1 MIAAGFGMKMDAKVG
16 ATRRSRWLLLASAT
30 ALSVGL
36 AACGSSSGTGAA
48 AANNSQSSSASSSES
63 SSMSTSSGSAAGLV
77 ISSANIAGFG
87 TVLVNSSGRTIYILS
102 SEKGGKITC
111 TDANGCTKVWPDTSL
126 PAGVKS
132 ATAGPGV
139 NASLLGTVKGADGEL
154 YVTYGGY
161 PLYTFARDT
170 ASGQVNGEGITSFG
184 GTWHAMG
191 ASGNPVMAAASSS
204 TTGAPSYSGGGY

>member
-1 MIAAGFGMKMDAKVG
+1 MIAGSEMTVGAKAG
-16 ATRRSRWLLLASAT
+16 ATRGSRWLLLASA
-30 ALSVGL
+30 AAVSVGL

-48 AANNSQSSSASSSES
+48 AANNSQSSASSSE

-77 ISSANIAGFG
+77 ISSANIPGFG